1 MSHFYNLSQNVQ
13 FYNTVKWNVVTIHSL
28 DLLLKIVLQ
37 KFVCLIK
44 NKESYR
50 LGLEKMV
57 FDQVFNSP

>member
-1 MSHFYNLSQNVQ
+1 M
-13 FYNTVKWNVVTIHSL
+13 VKWNVVTIHSL
-28 DLLLKIVLQ
+28 YLLLKIVLQ

-57 FDQVFNSP
+57 FNQVFNSP